1 MLSCDSAFVAV
12 IDCSSNKDFASHS
25 GSTNHSSISAEE
37 SEGSIRLPVGLQD
50 AENLKADPDQALG
63 RG

>member
-12 IDCSSNKDFASHS
+12 IDCSSNKDFASHP

-37 SEGSIRLPVGLQD
+37 SEGSIRLPVGL
-50 AENLKADPDQALG
+50 
-63 RG
+63 